1 MESPLIR
8 DAQLLEQG
16 IHALRGLLGPEW
28 QVTQRP
34 NRSRAFDA
42 ALEVRADGDSTYTQ
56 LLVETV
62 QAVPP
67 RFVVE
72 RLVPKMQLLREVN
85 HYTNLLVVAP
95 WISSHA
101 RDLLQQNGIAYLDL
115 TGNVGI
121 RVSRPAI
128 IIHTVG
134 AERAPRSAPRE
145 ISRTTLAGVKAGR
158 LVRVLADVPPPHR
171 ATDLHRVSALSLP
184 YVSRLLE
191 ILEDQLLIRRKGR
204 VITDVDWPQLL
215 RARAQETSLLGH
227 GSYRGFLAPNGV
239 PAVLQQIPQL
249 PTKHIGATSE
259 GLSVTG
265 SYTAQRFVQVA
276 VGGQLVLYVGSW
288 LNIDDVADEL
298 GLLPVNEGADV
309 LLLNEPDSFVRR
321 RSEFVDGVQYVA
333 PSQAAL
339 DCLAGPGRMPAEGEA
354 LLNFMEAHPQEWRAS
369 TKYPGPVKY
378 GGLPPVQD

>member
-1 MESPLIR
+1 MEAPLIR
-8 DAQLLEQG
+8 EAQLLDQG
-16 IHALRGLLGPEW
+16 IQALSDLLGPEW
-28 QVTQRP
+28 QVARRP
-34 NRSRAFDA
+34 NKSSVFDA
-42 ALEVRADGDSTYTQ
+42 ALEVRAEGDSTYTQ
-56 LLVETV
+56 LLVEAT

-67 RFVVE
+67 RFVME
-72 RLVPKMQLLREVN
+72 RLVPKVQLLREVN
-85 HYTNLLVVAP
+85 HYTNLLVIAP
-95 WISSHA
+95 WISSQA

-134 AERAPRSAPRE
+134 AEKAPRSAPRE

-204 VITDVDWPQLL
+204 VVTDVDWPQLL

-227 GSYRGFLAPNGV
+227 GAYRGFLAPNGV

-249 PTKHIGATSE
+249 PTKSIGATGE

-265 SYTAQRFVQVA
+265 SYAAQRFVQVA

-354 LLNFMEAHPQEWRAS
+354 LLSFMEAHPQEWRAS
-369 TKYPGPVKY
+369 AKFPGPVQY
-378 GGLPPVQD
+378 GGLPRVQD

>member
-1 MESPLIR
+1 MEAPLIR
-8 DAQLLEQG
+8 EAQLLDQG
-16 IHALRGLLGPEW
+16 IQALSDLLGPEW
-28 QVTQRP
+28 QVARRP
-34 NRSRAFDA
+34 NKSSVFDA
-42 ALEVRADGDSTYTQ
+42 ALEVRAEGDSTYTQ
-56 LLVETV
+56 LLVEAT

-67 RFVVE
+67 RFVVD
-72 RLVPKMQLLREVN
+72 RLVPKVQLLREVN
-85 HYTNLLVVAP
+85 HSTNLLVIAP

-101 RDLLQQNGIAYLDL
+101 RDLLQRNGIAYVDL

-145 ISRTTLAGVKAGR
+145 TSRTTLAGIKAGS
-158 LVRVLADVPPPHR
+158 LVRLLVDVPPPHR
-171 ATDLHRVSALSLP
+171 ATDLHRASGLSLP

-191 ILEDQLLIRRKGR
+191 VLEDQLLIRRKGR
-204 VITDVDWPQLL
+204 VVTEVDWPRLL
-215 RARAQETSLLGH
+215 RARAQEATLLGH

-239 PAVLQQIPQL
+239 PAVLQQISQL
-249 PTKHIGATSE
+249 QAEGDFAAGD

-265 SYTAQRFVQVA
+265 SYAAQRFVQVA
-276 VGGQLVLYVGSW
+276 VGGQLVLYVARW
-288 LNIDDVADEL
+288 LNLDDVADEL
-298 GLLPVNEGADV
+298 GLLPVTEGGDV
-309 LLLNEPDSFVRR
+309 LLLNEPDSFVRS

-354 LLNFMEAHPQEWRAS
+354 LLNFMEAHPQAWRAPA
-369 TKYPGPVKY
+369 KFPGSAKY
-378 GGLPPVQD
+378 GDPPSAQD